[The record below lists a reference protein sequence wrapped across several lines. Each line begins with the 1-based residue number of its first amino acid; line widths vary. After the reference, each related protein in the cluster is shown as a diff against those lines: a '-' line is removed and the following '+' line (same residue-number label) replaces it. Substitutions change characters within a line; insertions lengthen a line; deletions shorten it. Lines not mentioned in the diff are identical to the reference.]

1 MGYNLRLPMLNT
13 SVICLSE
20 TEKSSHKRLLSPPPK
35 VPRGRV
41 HIIPERCKEC
51 GFCWTFC
58 PKEVL
63 EKSEET
69 NSKGF
74 HYPRV
79 KEGKELECVDCKTC
93 MLLCPEFAIYTEP
106 VELEEDETDRKA

>member
-1 MGYNLRLPMLNT
+1 MAVEVAERAGSGSRSEAGRRKPLGESLR
-13 SVICLSE
+13 I
-20 TEKSSHKRLLSPPPK
+20 
-35 VPRGRV
+35 PRGRV
-41 HIIPERCKEC
+41 YIIPERCKEC

-63 EKSEET
+63 EKSEEA

-79 KEGKELECVDCKTC
+79 KAGKEEDCVDCKTC
-93 MLLCPEFAIYTEP
+93 MLICPEFAIYTER
-106 VELEEDETDRKA
+106 VDQEQG

>member
-1 MGYNLRLPMLNT
+1 LGR
-13 SVICLSE
+13 
-20 TEKSSHKRLLSPPPK
+20 KLLGARPQ
-35 VPRGRV
+35 VPVGRV

-63 EKSEET
+63 EKSPEA
-69 NSKGF
+69 NSRGF

-79 KEGKELECVDCKTC
+79 KEGKERACVDCKTC
-93 MLLCPEFAIYTEP
+93 MLLCPEFAIYTEQ
-106 VELEEDETDRKA
+106 VE

>member
-1 MGYNLRLPMLNT
+1 MVIDLAEANT
-13 SVICLSE
+13 LARRKILGE
-20 TEKSSHKRLLSPPPK
+20 QPPTPL
-35 VPRGRV
+35 GRV
-41 HIIPERCKEC
+41 YIIPERCKEC

-79 KEGKELECVDCKTC
+79 KEGKEEACVDCKTC
-93 MLLCPEFAIYTEP
+93 TLICPEFAIYTEE
-106 VELEEDETDRKA
+106 VARE

>member
-1 MGYNLRLPMLNT
+1 M
-13 SVICLSE
+13 VISSAGE
-20 TEKSSHKRLLSPPPK
+20 DKSARRKLLGERPK
-35 VPRGRV
+35 ISCGQVY
-41 HIIPERCKEC
+41 IIPERCKEC

-63 EKSEET
+63 EKSDEI

-79 KEGKELECVDCKTC
+79 KEGKEEACVDCKTC
-93 MLLCPEFAIYTEP
+93 TLICPEFAIYTEP
-106 VELEEDETDRKA
+106 VESKDEADR